1 MRLMNWVGFMKII
14 PTEIYSRVVGYY
26 RPVGQWNK
34 GKQAE
39 FEERK
44 ESICDTRKS
53 GKSTNDKIDI
63 IVNSVQEIEKEV
75 KELNKN

>member
-1 MRLMNWVGFMKII
+1 MKSVKI

-26 RPVGQWNK
+26 RPVNQWNK

-44 ESICDTRKS
+44 EYSLET
-53 GKSTNDKIDI
+53 TATPEP
-63 IVNSVQEIEKEV
+63 QEALTV
-75 KELNKN
+75 